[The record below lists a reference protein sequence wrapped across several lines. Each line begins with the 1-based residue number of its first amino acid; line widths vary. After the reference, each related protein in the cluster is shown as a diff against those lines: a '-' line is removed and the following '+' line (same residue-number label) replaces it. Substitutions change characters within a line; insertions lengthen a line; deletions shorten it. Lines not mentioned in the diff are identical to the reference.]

1 MILVCI
7 YKWELS
13 RRCNSIKILKTRIFF
28 NLAKKDACNVENVEE
43 ELRSVEEEDQNNQLD
58 NIEGES
64 ETVHS

>member
-1 MILVCI
+1 MTLVDM
-7 YKWELS
+7 KLVLNW
-13 RRCNSIKILKTRIFF
+13 NLKPESYF

-43 ELRSVEEEDQNNQLD
+43 ELRSVEDEDQNNQLD